1 MQKDI
6 KLNRANVYVIRF
18 NPHGMGLF
26 MSNDAWGLL
35 VARRG
40 VDNNLYSILSQNG
53 SYTVDTASNSFREN
67 VFQIQLIDQKLDFNN
82 AFKECGIPTINEM
95 KEMIEKAEIDFD
107 LEKLNDFDRPLSDD
121 EVNAIRKSSV
131 RIGLILTHIKNLL
144 SYIELGSE
152 NNSEEKTGFDAM
164 KKNIKTEAKPHRLGT
179 QKSKF
184 DEIVAKYHTLT
195 VSAESGGFAEV
206 VGDSSTDSFP
216 RADDPVDMKSTEF

>member
-40 VDNNLYSILSQNG
+40 GDNNIYSILSQNG
-53 SYTVDTASNSFREN
+53 SYTVDTSSNTFREN
-67 VFQIQLIDQKLDFNN
+67 LFQIQTIDQKLDFDS
-82 AFKECGIPTINEM
+82 AFKECGIPTIEEM
-95 KEMIEKAEIDFD
+95 KEMIEKAEGDFD
-107 LEKLNDFDRPLSDD
+107 LEKLNDFDRPLNDD
-121 EVNAIRKSSV
+121 EINAIRKSSV

-144 SYIELGSE
+144 SYIELGNE
-152 NNSEEKTGFDAM
+152 NNTEEKTGFDAM
-164 KKNIKTEAKPHRLGT
+164 KKNIKTEAKPNRGT

-184 DEIVAKYHTLT
+184 DEIIAKYHTLS
-195 VSAESGGFAEV
+195 VSAGSGGPAEV
-206 VGDSSTDSFP
+206 VGNSSTDSFP